1 MAYIVISNSQIDVVA
16 NNGAKIGV
24 LYQIT
29 WINYSFLASVNR
41 GKENICGGQTRQE
54 KHKTKTCD
62 HMQTG
67 VLSND
72 FIFLSKVFLFSN
84 IFSVNSLCV

>member
-1 MAYIVISNSQIDVVA
+1 MAGYIVIISNSQIDVVA
-16 NNGAKIGV
+16 KNGTKIGV
-24 LYQIT
+24 LYRIT

-41 GKENICGGQTRQE
+41 GKENISGGKTRQE
-54 KHKTKTCD
+54 KQKTRTCD

-72 FIFLSKVFLFSN
+72 FFYFYFFK
-84 IFSVNSLCV
+84 